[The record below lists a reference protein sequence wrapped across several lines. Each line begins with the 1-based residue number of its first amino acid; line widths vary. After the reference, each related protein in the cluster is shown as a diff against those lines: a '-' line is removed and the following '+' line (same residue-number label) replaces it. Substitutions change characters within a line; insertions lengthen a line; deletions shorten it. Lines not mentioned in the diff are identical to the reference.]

1 MKNFTIK
8 LAISVLISAFV
19 ITSAQA
25 QMEKEDL
32 TLNYSYIGEG
42 DSDDFQKVA
51 FSKFEAKVNLY
62 HKFTN
67 KGALYFHTI
76 SYANINIDYSEELGI
91 PTELEQFNSFSY
103 SIGASIPLKNDW
115 RLTGI
120 FSPTL
125 ASNFEGDVQ
134 LNDLQFLGIFF
145 FGKAINKSKN
155 LYLNIGAMYS
165 NTLGSPTPLP
175 YLSLTW
181 KPNKQMT
188 YELGFPNTGLT
199 YKVNEK
205 LSLGSKLFIAGDN
218 LRLGDNLVYQNES
231 TPIDNIRLTNFGWGL
246 EAQKKFGK
254 HIKIKLTG
262 GHTFSRKFEFND
274 GSKVLEDFNL
284 DNNFYGTVGLSISF

>member
-1 MKNFTIK
+1 MKITTIK
-8 LAISVLISAFV
+8 LTLAIFLCAFV
-19 ITSAQA
+19 VTSAQA

-32 TLNYSYIGEG
+32 TLNYSYIGSGNAE
-42 DSDDFQKVA
+42 DANDIS
-51 FSKFEAKVNLY
+51 FSKFEAKGTLY
-62 HKFTN
+62 RKVTKNRSLF
-67 KGALYFHTI
+67 FHTV
-76 SYANINIDYSEELGI
+76 SYANININYSDVLNI
-91 PTELEQFNSFSY
+91 ATELEQFHSFSY
-103 SIGASIPLKNDW
+103 SVGASIPLKNDW

-134 LNDLQFLGIFF
+134 FNDIQFLGIFF
-145 FGKAINKSKN
+145 FGKTINKSKN

-175 YLSLTW
+175 YFSLIW
-181 KPNKQMT
+181 SPNKKFK
-188 YELGFPNTGLT
+188 YELGFPNTGIT

-246 EAQKKFGK
+246 EADKKFGK
-254 HIKIKLTG
+254 HIKLKIAG
-262 GHTFSRKFEFND
+262 GYTFSRKFEFND
-274 GSKVLEDFNL
+274 GSKVVQDFNL
-284 DNNFYGTVGLSISF
+284 DNNFYGTVGLSISL

>member
-8 LAISVLISAFV
+8 LTFAVIISAFV
-19 ITSAQA
+19 FSSAQA

-32 TLNYSYIGEG
+32 SLNYSYIGEG
-42 DSDDFQKVA
+42 DSGSHQKIA
-51 FSKFEAKVNLY
+51 FSKFEAKANLY
-62 HKFTN
+62 RKLTK
-67 KGALYFHTI
+67 KGALYFHTV
-76 SYANINIDYSEELGI
+76 SYANMNIDYSAELGI
-91 PTELEQFNSFSY
+91 PTELEQFHSFSY
-103 SIGASIPLKNDW
+103 SIGASVPLKNEW
-115 RLTGI
+115 RLTGV

-134 LNDLQFLGIFF
+134 FNDLQFLGIIFL
-145 FGKAINKSKN
+145 GKAINKLKN
-155 LYLNIGAMYS
+155 LHLNIGAMYS

-175 YLSLTW
+175 YFSLTW
-181 KPNKQMT
+181 KPNKQLT
-188 YELGFPNTGLT
+188 YELGFPNTGIT

-254 HIKIKLTG
+254 HFKLKLAG

-274 GSKVLEDFNL
+274 GSKVVEDFDL
-284 DNNFYGTVGLSISF
+284 DNNFYGTVGLSILF

>member
-8 LAISVLISAFV
+8 LTFAVIISAFV
-19 ITSAQA
+19 FSSAQA

-32 TLNYSYIGEG
+32 SLNYSYIGEG
-42 DSDDFQKVA
+42 DSGSHQKIA
-51 FSKFEAKVNLY
+51 FSKFEAKANLY
-62 HKFTN
+62 RKFTK
-67 KGALYFHTI
+67 KGALYFHTV
-76 SYANINIDYSEELGI
+76 SYANMNIDYSAELGI
-91 PTELEQFNSFSY
+91 PTELEQFHSFSY
-103 SIGASIPLKNDW
+103 SIGASVPLKNEW
-115 RLTGI
+115 RLTGV

-134 LNDLQFLGIFF
+134 FNDLQFLGIIF

-155 LYLNIGAMYS
+155 LHLNIGAMYS

-175 YLSLTW
+175 YFSLTW
-181 KPNKQMT
+181 KPNKQLT
-188 YELGFPNTGLT
+188 YELGFPNTGIT

-254 HIKIKLTG
+254 HFKLKLAG

-274 GSKVLEDFNL
+274 GSKVVEDFDL
-284 DNNFYGTVGLSISF
+284 DNNFYGTVGLSILF